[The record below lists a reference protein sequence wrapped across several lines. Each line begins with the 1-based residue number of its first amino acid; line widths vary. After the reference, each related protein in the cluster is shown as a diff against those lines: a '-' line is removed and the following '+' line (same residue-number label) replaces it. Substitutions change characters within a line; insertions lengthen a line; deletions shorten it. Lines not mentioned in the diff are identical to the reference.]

1 MDWRRE
7 SGPHFTEAVG
17 ECLEG
22 IEAAGLSA
30 LSLGECFRIQPQE
43 RLRDQGSFRGDVE
56 TAARREDGK
65 TRGEKGPA
73 LPPTKPATTS
83 PSFASAP
90 SFCPT

>member
-22 IEAAGLSA
+22 IEAAGSSA
-30 LSLGECFRIQPQE
+30 LSLGEYFRIQ

-56 TAARREDGK
+56 TQPDWRTVRREV
-65 TRGEKGPA
+65 RSVLPSFPRSPLR
-73 LPPTKPATTS
+73 LPP
-83 PSFASAP
+83 PSLLSLH
-90 SFCPT
+90 FCPT